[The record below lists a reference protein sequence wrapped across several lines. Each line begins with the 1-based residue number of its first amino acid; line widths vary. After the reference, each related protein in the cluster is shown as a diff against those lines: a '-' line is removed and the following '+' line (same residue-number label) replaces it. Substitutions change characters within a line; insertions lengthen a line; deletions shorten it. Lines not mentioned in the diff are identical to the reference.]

1 MSKKSFSTHLTD
13 RAVLHITGEDALG
26 FLDGLVTCDMNKL
39 MPRFGALLSPQGKIL
54 FDFIIHRAETG
65 FYIDCAK
72 NIAADFVKRL
82 GFYKLR
88 AKVDVK
94 DVSGELGVYV
104 EWGTQDLPLSR
115 PVGHPLPQGE
125 RDITATTDPRL
136 EALGIRC
143 VELLSN
149 PSSVPSGHLLPT
161 YIEYTQYRHVLISI
175 SGIPD
180 MDREKGRTAACE
192 TNYHAH
198 RIALGVPEG
207 GKDFAFGEA
216 FPHEVLMDQLN
227 GVDFKKGCYV
237 GQEVVSRMQ
246 HRGTA
251 RTRMMQVVLS
261 EAVDF
266 DLPAPILAGGKAMGE
281 LRTVS
286 DLHGLALVRID
297 RVSEAMEAGLQ
308 LMVADKII
316 HIKKPNFA
324 DFTFPVVESKG

>member
-13 RAVLHITGEDALG
+13 RAVLHITGEDALA
-26 FLDGLVTCDMNKL
+26 FLDGLVTCDMEKQ

-54 FDFIIHRAETG
+54 FDFIIHGAETG
-65 FYIDCAK
+65 YYIDCAK

-136 EALGIRC
+136 EALGGRN
-143 VELLSN
+143 VERLEN
-149 PSSVPSGHLLPT
+149 ATVVPSGHLLP
-161 YIEYTQYRHVLISI
+161 Q
-175 SGIPD
+175 G
-180 MDREKGRTAACE
+180 EKEEAGCD
-192 TNYHAH
+192 YHAH

-207 GKDFAFGEA
+207 GKDFAFGDA

-251 RTRMMQVVLS
+251 RTRIMQVVLS

-266 DLPAPILAGGKAMGE
+266 DLPAPILAGGKTMGE
-281 LRTVS
+281 LRAVS
-286 DLHGLALVRID
+286 GLHGLALVRID
-297 RVSEAMEAGLQ
+297 RVSEAMQAGQDLT
-308 LMVADKII
+308 VEGKII
-316 HIKKPNFA
+316 HIKKPDFA
-324 DFTFPVVESKG
+324 EFEFPVVENTG

>member
-1 MSKKSFSTHLTD
+1 LEVKMSEKSFSANLTD
-13 RAVLHITGEDALG
+13 RAVMHVTGEDALG
-26 FLDGLVTCDMNKL
+26 FLDGLVTCDMNKP

-54 FDFIIHRAETG
+54 FDFIIHGAEAG

-72 NIAADFVKRL
+72 SIAADFIKRL

-88 AKVDVK
+88 AKVEIK
-94 DVSGELGVYV
+94 DMSDELGVYV
-104 EWGTQDLPLSR
+104 EWEVQNLPLIRPFGARSSSR
-115 PVGHPLPQGE
+115 GE
-125 RDITATTDPRL
+125 GKTSDPRL
-136 EALGIRC
+136 EALGSRC

-149 PSSVPSGHLLPT
+149 PPSVPSGHLLP
-161 YIEYTQYRHVLISI
+161 Q
-175 SGIPD
+175 G
-180 MDREKGRTAACE
+180 EKEEAGCD
-192 TNYHAH
+192 YHAH

-237 GQEVVSRMQ
+237 GQEVVSRME

-286 DLHGLALVRID
+286 DLHSLALVRID

-316 HIKKPNFA
+316 HIKKPNFVR
-324 DFTFPVVESKG
+324 FVFPVVESKG